1 MWNLKFI
8 GAGREFA
15 AIPKAA
21 RSFHRGQ
28 INEAGDSTNHPPGN
42 VIDAFIIH
50 IVDLSKDGQI

>member
-1 MWNLKFI
+1 MKFI

-21 RSFHRGQ
+21 CSFHRSQ
-28 INEAGDSTNHPPGN
+28 VNEAGDGTNHPPGN
-42 VIDAFIIH
+42 VIDTFIIH